1 MADRDPRFPWLA
13 DDMLRESDARI
24 RTATINTPDDHPAYA
39 TLVQIDALIAQ
50 AREALKGEL

>member
-1 MADRDPRFPWLA
+1 MADRNPRFPWLA

-24 RTATINTPDDHPAYA
+24 RTAENVTPDDHPARE
-39 TLVQIDALIAQ
+39 LMSQIAALIEQ

>member
-24 RTATINTPDDHPAYA
+24 RTAKFTTPEDHPAYA
-39 TLVQIDALIAQ
+39 LLGPILDLIEE